1 MTDINEIKKNAEDD
15 YIKIDLLNNYQYEF
29 KNLGN

>member
-1 MTDINEIKKNAEDD
+1 MTDSNEIKKNAEDD
-15 YIKIDLLNNYQYEF
+15 YIKIDQLNNYQNEF